1 MVGVQMATGKPPL
14 HDLHPM
20 RVLFLIPK
28 EPAPQLEGAFSQQFK
43 DFVAACLQK
52 VQCLPRSTIAAADS
66 VRPVQTIPGAAYA
79 GLEAVSVRSEWG

>member
-1 MVGVQMATGKPPL
+1 MTTSCTALIWPPVLFGIYLIKYACEQMATGKPPL

-28 EPAPQLEGAFSQQFK
+28 EPAPQLEGAFSQSFK

-52 VQCLPRSTIAAADS
+52 VSQHTN
-66 VRPVQTIPGAAYA
+66 RPA
-79 GLEAVSVRSEWG
+79 

>member
-1 MVGVQMATGKPPL
+1 MAVNSTQLSGCLLPPQMAMGKPPF

-28 EPAPQLEGAFSQQFK
+28 EPAPKLEGAFSEQFK

-52 VQCLPRSTIAAADS
+52 VSGNP
-66 VRPVQTIPGAAYA
+66 
-79 GLEAVSVRSEWG
+79 E